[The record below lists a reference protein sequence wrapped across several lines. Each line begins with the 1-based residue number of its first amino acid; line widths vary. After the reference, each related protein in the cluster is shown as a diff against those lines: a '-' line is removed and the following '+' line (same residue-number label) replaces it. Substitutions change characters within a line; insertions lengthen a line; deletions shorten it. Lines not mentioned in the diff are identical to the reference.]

1 LKKIFG
7 NGYGPKEIKLYK
19 LVQAMAPEQKKTVE
33 KYLVGRGMVRG
44 GGVGQY
50 GGFLGMLASIGVP
63 IAIHL
68 IRKMFGKGMHGNKP
82 EVSERPGTFP
92 GTTLQK
98 DFRFLY
104 RASVSLALQ
113 L

>member
-19 LVQAMAPEQKKTVE
+19 LVQAMAPEQKKAVE

-50 GGFLGMLASIGVP
+50 GVHWRAYSY
-63 IAIHL
+63 
-68 IRKMFGKGMHGNKP
+68 
-82 EVSERPGTFP
+82 TFD
-92 GTTLQK
+92 QK
-98 DFRFLY
+98 NVWKRNA
-104 RASVSLALQ
+104 R
-113 L
+113 